1 MTMTNIDEAMNLGE
15 LRAMLSVGDGED
27 YDAQKIDTTVR
38 EVLTW
43 MRHHYEEGR
52 NAYAVADVLDLVMDM
67 IAADGSDGL
76 DEATVNSVLVDMGV
90 ILINIEM
97 EGKTLSPE
105 TRARLKQ
112 MVAVLHGPA
121 AERASDAPPLR
132 E

>member
-1 MTMTNIDEAMNLGE
+1 
-15 LRAMLSVGDGED
+15 
-27 YDAQKIDTTVR
+27 
-38 EVLTW
+38 
-43 MRHHYEEGR
+43 MRDHYEERR

-90 ILINIEM
+90 VLINIEM

-112 MVAVLHGPA
+112 MVAVLHGPTA
-121 AERASDAPPLR
+121 DRASDAPSAADR
-132 E
+132 EGQVG

>member
-43 MRHHYEEGR
+43 MRDHYEEGR
-52 NAYAVADVLDLVMDM
+52 NAYAVADVLDLVIDM

-90 ILINIEM
+90 VLINIEM

-121 AERASDAPPLR
+121 AETASDAPPLR